1 MGKIFNTLRYGKTK
15 IKIFLILTM
24 LTLVVGIVGVL
35 FGILLKQP
43 VLAAVGAMVLL
54 LALIQF
60 FSKKFRTAEVQQK
73 REPIFHG
80 KNYNFGE
87 EQKQYEDYK
96 KGRAEEVN
104 EDEEKAETG
113 ESEDG
118 RVLAETTDFVEE
130 ADFEE
135 EEVTYL
141 DRYSEQN
148 IQKILKKYKV
158 KCEHIPVVIDLC
170 QSEKVRQCPAYMWFD
185 RREISF
191 LLLEKEPRMISFKC
205 EHTPVLM
212 HEKGVL
218 ATPKIDYEEVRKSS
232 IISNVFESL
241 LPTCYE
247 EGFNNRINYRKNLYV
262 LEPDIKLTNKSV
274 KNVIRILNPE
284 FRIKGLGINTSE
296 EDVYVEDAFKAMVL
310 WKDAVYTTVEYKEEL
325 KKILGRMSE
334 HGMSYT
340 LFKRNVESMV
350 RMRIITRE
358 YAEQYIE
365 YAFKDR

>member
-1 MGKIFNTLRYGKTK
+1 MGKILNTLRYGKTK
-15 IKIFLILTM
+15 LKIFLILTM
-24 LTLVVGIVGVL
+24 LMLVVGIAGVL
-35 FGILLKQP
+35 LGILLKQP
-43 VLAAVGAMVLL
+43 LLIAAGAVVLL
-54 LALIQF
+54 VSLIQF
-60 FSKKFRTAEVQQK
+60 FSKRFKTADVSEKSKTNEK

-80 KNYNFGE
+80 RNYNFGE
-87 EQKQYEDYK
+87 EQKQYEDYRE
-96 KGRAEEVN
+96 GRAEEVSEN
-104 EDEEKAETG
+104 EEEYGLDLDETA
-113 ESEDG
+113 
-118 RVLAETTDFVEE
+118 DFVEE
-130 ADFEE
+130 TDFEE
-135 EEVTYL
+135 AEVTYL

-148 IQKILKKYKV
+148 IQRILKKYKV
-158 KCEHIPVVIDLC
+158 KCEHVPVVIDLC

-205 EHTPVLM
+205 EHTPVLT

-232 IISNVFESL
+232 IISNIFESL

-247 EGFNNRINYRKNLYV
+247 EGFNNRVNYRKNLYV
-262 LEPDIKLTNKSV
+262 LEPDIKFTNKSA

-296 EDVYVEDAFKAMVL
+296 EDVYVEDAFKTMVL

-325 KKILGRMSE
+325 KKILNRMSE

-340 LFKRNVESMV
+340 SFKRNVESMV

-358 YAEQYIE
+358 YAEQYVE
-365 YAFKDR
+365 YAYKDR